1 MREGK
6 EKPAAQLVEA
16 SRAGPHEARAK
27 EVIASHV
34 KKRSRCSRVCR
45 VAMFSRDHDVRE
57 FYRSQREIFVPRYS
71 SE

>member
-16 SRAGPHEARAK
+16 SRARPHEARAK
-27 EVIASHV
+27 EVIALHV
-34 KKRSRCSRVCR
+34 KKRSRCSQVCR
-45 VAMFSRDHDVRE
+45 ATVNPRDYDIRD
-57 FYRSQREIFVPRYS
+57 FYRSQREMFVPRYS

>member
-16 SRAGPHEARAK
+16 SRAGPHAARAK
-27 EVIASHV
+27 EVIALHV

-45 VAMFSRDHDVRE
+45 VTRNSRDHDIRD
-57 FYRSQREIFVPRYS
+57 FYRSQREMFVPRCS